1 MKTRPE
7 VDFSSPL
14 CQPYEVR
21 QGEHGVLL
29 MHGFAGSAAHMRPLA
44 EGLVQ
49 QGFGVR
55 TINLPG
61 HATTLEDMRR
71 CSWQDWLNAAKEAF
85 REMKEQYRFVSVT
98 GLSMGGCL
106 TLMIAEQSD
115 PTAIAP
121 ISAPMGVLNRW
132 FPLAR
137 FAAPFLPE
145 ISWQARKDDALTPDY
160 DLGYT
165 GFPTKS
171 AVDLRRII
179 HEARNNLCAVT
190 CPVLCVQSSGDQ
202 VITPDSADVI
212 LQGGAKQNEGRA
224 ALGER
229 AACVYH
235 QPGRGSHCTGAGNI
249 LPKSGRFRAYI
260 SEKPL
265 KVRKCTLH
273 SGFFF
278 RLDLT
283 NAAFE
288 NLHSSSRIHF
298 VQKNKTKNVFMF
310 IGDGMG
316 NPQVTATQYYLGS
329 IENPDSKFPVPADLS
344 FTKFPYLG
352 LVTTYDSSSFCP
364 DSAST
369 ATLMASGKKTL
380 SGGYTPF
387 FMAVSH
393 IMNNKAG
400 LSYTSYAHTGLQ
412 IPVYAYGVGA
422 EKFSGLYDNTGIF
435 TRTMDAMG
443 LTADAE

>member
-106 TLMIAEQSD
+106 TLMSAEQSD

-121 ISAPMGVLNRW
+121 ISAPMGVQNRW

-145 ISWQARKDDALTPDY
+145 ISWQARKDDALAPDY

-179 HEARNNLCAVT
+179 HEARDNLCAIT

-212 LQGGAKQNEGRA
+212 LQGVRSKTKGVLRLESVPHVCTISREGARIAQ
-224 ALGER
+224 ALG
-229 AACVYH
+229 
-235 QPGRGSHCTGAGNI
+235 T
-249 LPKSGRFRAYI
+249 
-260 SEKPL
+260 
-265 KVRKCTLH
+265 
-273 SGFFF
+273 FF
-278 RLDLT
+278 R
-283 NAAFE
+283 E
-288 NLHSSSRIHF
+288 
-298 VQKNKTKNVFMF
+298 
-310 IGDGMG
+310 
-316 NPQVTATQYYLGS
+316 
-329 IENPDSKFPVPADLS
+329 
-344 FTKFPYLG
+344 
-352 LVTTYDSSSFCP
+352 
-364 DSAST
+364 
-369 ATLMASGKKTL
+369 
-380 SGGYTPF
+380 
-387 FMAVSH
+387 
-393 IMNNKAG
+393 
-400 LSYTSYAHTGLQ
+400 
-412 IPVYAYGVGA
+412 A
-422 EKFSGLYDNTGIF
+422 EESE
-435 TRTMDAMG
+435 RT
-443 LTADAE
+443 

>member
-7 VDFSSPL
+7 ADFSSPL
-14 CQPYEVR
+14 CRPYEVR

-179 HEARNNLCAVT
+179 HEARDNLCAVT

-212 LQGGAKQNEGRA
+212 LQGVRSKTKGVLRLESVPHVCTISREGASIAQ
-224 ALGER
+224 ALGAFFRKAEESER
-229 AACVYH
+229 A
-235 QPGRGSHCTGAGNI
+235 
-249 LPKSGRFRAYI
+249 
-260 SEKPL
+260 
-265 KVRKCTLH
+265 
-273 SGFFF
+273 
-278 RLDLT
+278 
-283 NAAFE
+283 
-288 NLHSSSRIHF
+288 
-298 VQKNKTKNVFMF
+298 
-310 IGDGMG
+310 
-316 NPQVTATQYYLGS
+316 
-329 IENPDSKFPVPADLS
+329 
-344 FTKFPYLG
+344 
-352 LVTTYDSSSFCP
+352 
-364 DSAST
+364 
-369 ATLMASGKKTL
+369 
-380 SGGYTPF
+380 
-387 FMAVSH
+387 
-393 IMNNKAG
+393 
-400 LSYTSYAHTGLQ
+400 
-412 IPVYAYGVGA
+412 
-422 EKFSGLYDNTGIF
+422 
-435 TRTMDAMG
+435 
-443 LTADAE
+443 

>member
-44 EGLVQ
+44 ERLVQ

-106 TLMIAEQSD
+106 TLTIAEQSD

-121 ISAPMGVLNRW
+121 ISAPMGVQNRW

-212 LQGGAKQNEGRA
+212 LQGVQSKTKGVLRLKNVPHVCTISREGARIAQ
-224 ALGER
+224 ALGAFFRKAEESER
-229 AACVYH
+229 A
-235 QPGRGSHCTGAGNI
+235 
-249 LPKSGRFRAYI
+249 
-260 SEKPL
+260 
-265 KVRKCTLH
+265 
-273 SGFFF
+273 
-278 RLDLT
+278 
-283 NAAFE
+283 
-288 NLHSSSRIHF
+288 
-298 VQKNKTKNVFMF
+298 
-310 IGDGMG
+310 
-316 NPQVTATQYYLGS
+316 
-329 IENPDSKFPVPADLS
+329 
-344 FTKFPYLG
+344 
-352 LVTTYDSSSFCP
+352 
-364 DSAST
+364 
-369 ATLMASGKKTL
+369 
-380 SGGYTPF
+380 
-387 FMAVSH
+387 
-393 IMNNKAG
+393 
-400 LSYTSYAHTGLQ
+400 
-412 IPVYAYGVGA
+412 
-422 EKFSGLYDNTGIF
+422 
-435 TRTMDAMG
+435 
-443 LTADAE
+443 

>member
-137 FAAPFLPE
+137 FAAPFC
-145 ISWQARKDDALTPDY
+145 R
-160 DLGYT
+160 
-165 GFPTKS
+165 KS
-171 AVDLRRII
+171 AGRR
-179 HEARNNLCAVT
+179 ARTTHSLPTMIWGIPDFRRKARWICAALST
-190 CPVLCVQSSGDQ
+190 RPA
-202 VITPDSADVI
+202 ITFARSPARCC
-212 LQGGAKQNEGRA
+212 ACRA
-224 ALGER
+224 AAIR
-229 AACVYH
+229 
-235 QPGRGSHCTGAGNI
+235 
-249 LPKSGRFRAYI
+249 
-260 SEKPL
+260 
-265 KVRKCTLH
+265 
-273 SGFFF
+273 
-278 RLDLT
+278 
-283 NAAFE
+283 
-288 NLHSSSRIHF
+288 SSR
-298 VQKNKTKNVFMF
+298 
-310 IGDGMG
+310 
-316 NPQVTATQYYLGS
+316 
-329 IENPDSKFPVPADLS
+329 
-344 FTKFPYLG
+344 
-352 LVTTYDSSSFCP
+352 
-364 DSAST
+364 
-369 ATLMASGKKTL
+369 
-380 SGGYTPF
+380 
-387 FMAVSH
+387 
-393 IMNNKAG
+393 
-400 LSYTSYAHTGLQ
+400 
-412 IPVYAYGVGA
+412 
-422 EKFSGLYDNTGIF
+422 
-435 TRTMDAMG
+435 
-443 LTADAE
+443 LTARM